1 MPQTAQASLNE
12 RGEDMM
18 PGAQSWKAA
27 ETRRSVVLSWSG
39 GKDSALALH
48 ALGRTSDVRV
58 EALLTTITRDLDR
71 ISMHGVRR
79 SLLEAQAASLG
90 LPLWLNVISKGAG
103 NAEYEAGMA
112 DAFATCRARG
122 IDTVAFGDLFLED
135 IRAYRDRLLA
145 EHRMQPLYPV
155 WRRDTDRLMREFLNQ
170 GFKTAVVCVDP
181 KQLDPAFVGRVID
194 EQFLADLPPGVDP
207 CGENGEFHTFVFD
220 GPMFAE
226 PVGFSFG
233 EIVCRDGFW
242 FCDLV
247 PEA

>member
-1 MPQTAQASLNE
+1 MPDPRNAPRT
-12 RGEDMM
+12 GDV
-18 PGAQSWKAA
+18 
-27 ETRRSVVLSWSG
+27 RSVVLSWSG

-48 ALGRTSDVRV
+48 ALGGTPGIRV
-58 EALLTTITRDLDR
+58 EGLLTTVTRDFDR

-90 LPLWLNVISKGAG
+90 LPLILNFISKGAG
-103 NAEYEAGMA
+103 NTEYEASMA
-112 DAFATCRARG
+112 EAFAACRARG
-122 IDTVAFGDLFLED
+122 VETIAFGDLFLED
-135 IRAYRDRLLA
+135 IRAYRDRQLA
-145 EHRMQPLYPV
+145 KQQMLPLYPV
-155 WRRDTDRLMREFLNQ
+155 WRCDTEWLIRDFLDL

-181 KQLDPAFVGRVID
+181 KRLHPSFVGRVID

-220 GPMFAE
+220 GPIFARRIE
-226 PVGFSFG
+226 FSFG
-233 EIVCRDGFW
+233 ETVCRDGFW

>member
-1 MPQTAQASLNE
+1 MREGQAGKTAVSV
-12 RGEDMM
+12 R
-18 PGAQSWKAA
+18 P
-27 ETRRSVVLSWSG
+27 VVLSWSG

-48 ALGRTSDVRV
+48 TLRAAPGVRV
-58 EALLTTITRDLDR
+58 EGLLTTITRDFNR

-90 LPLWLNVISKGAG
+90 LPLWLNFISKGAA
-103 NAEYEAGMA
+103 NADYEASMA
-112 DAFATCRARG
+112 EAFATCRARG

-135 IRAYRDRLLA
+135 IRTYRDKLLA
-145 EHRMQPLYPV
+145 ANRMQPLYPV
-155 WRRDTDRLMREFLNQ
+155 WRRDTDRLIREFLDC

-181 KQLDPAFVGRVID
+181 RQLDPAFVGRVID

-226 PVGFSFG
+226 PVRFSFG

>member
-1 MPQTAQASLNE
+1 MPEPQAGIRAGSS
-12 RGEDMM
+12 R
-18 PGAQSWKAA
+18 PA
-27 ETRRSVVLSWSG
+27 VLSWSG

-58 EALLTTITRDLDR
+58 EALLTTVTSDFDR

-79 SLLEAQAASLG
+79 SLLEAQATSLG
-90 LPLWLNVISKGAG
+90 LPLWLNFISKGAG
-103 NAEYEAGMA
+103 NAEYEASMA
-112 DAFATCRARG
+112 DAFAACRARG

-145 EHRMQPLYPV
+145 EHQMHALYPV
-155 WRRDTDRLMREFLNQ
+155 WRRDTDRLIREFLSY
-170 GFKTAVVCVDP
+170 GFRTAVVCVDP
-181 KQLDPAFVGRVID
+181 KQLNPSFVGRVID

-226 PVGFSFG
+226 PIGFSFG

>member
-1 MPQTAQASLNE
+1 MPEAQAVKEAGS
-12 RGEDMM
+12 
-18 PGAQSWKAA
+18 P
-27 ETRRSVVLSWSG
+27 RSVALSWSG

-48 ALGRTSDVRV
+48 ALGRTPGVRV
-58 EALLTTITRDLDR
+58 EGLLTTITRDFDR

-79 SLLEAQAASLG
+79 SLLEAQAANLG
-90 LPLWLNVISKGAG
+90 LPLWLNFISTGAG
-103 NAEYEAGMA
+103 NAEYEASMA
-112 DAFATCRARG
+112 ESFATCRARG
-122 IDTVAFGDLFLED
+122 IDTVAFGDLFLDD

-145 EHRMQPLYPV
+145 EHQMQPLYPV
-155 WRRDTDRLMREFLNQ
+155 WRRDTDRLIREFLDH

-181 KQLDPAFVGRVID
+181 KQLDPSFVGRVID

-220 GPMFAE
+220 GPMFAG
-226 PVGFSFG
+226 PVRLSFG

-247 PEA
+247 P

>member
-1 MPQTAQASLNE
+1 MPQEQAA
-12 RGEDMM
+12 GELEGLR
-18 PGAQSWKAA
+18 P
-27 ETRRSVVLSWSG
+27 VVLSWSG

-48 ALGRTSDVRV
+48 ALSKTPGVQV
-58 EALLTTITRDLDR
+58 EALLTTITRDFDR

-79 SLLEAQAASLG
+79 ALLEAQAASLG
-90 LPLWLNVISKGAG
+90 LPLWPNFISKGAS
-103 NAEYEAGMA
+103 NAEYEASMA
-112 DAFATCRARG
+112 EAFAACRARG

-145 EHRMQPLYPV
+145 AHDMQALYPV
-155 WRRDTDRLMREFLNQ
+155 WRRDTDRLIREFLEL

-220 GPMFAE
+220 GPIFAE
-226 PVGFSFG
+226 PVRFSFG

-247 PEA
+247 PEAGLAPA

>member
-1 MPQTAQASLNE
+1 VA
-12 RGEDMM
+12 
-18 PGAQSWKAA
+18 
-27 ETRRSVVLSWSG
+27 LSWSG

-48 ALGRTSDVRV
+48 ALGKTPGVRV
-58 EALLTTITRDLDR
+58 EGLLTTITSDFDR

-90 LPLWLNVISKGAG
+90 LPLWLNFISKGAG
-103 NAEYEAGMA
+103 NAEYEASMA
-112 DAFATCRARG
+112 EAFAACRARG

-145 EHRMQPLYPV
+145 EQQMQPLYPV
-155 WRRDTDRLMREFLNQ
+155 WRRDTDRMIREFLDL

-181 KQLDPAFVGRVID
+181 KQLDPSFVGRIID
-194 EQFLADLPPGVDP
+194 AQFLADLPPGVDP

-226 PVGFSFG
+226 RVGFSFG
-233 EIVCRDGFW
+233 EIVCRDRFW

-247 PEA
+247 PKA